1 MSALLAVLATPA
13 TSGGWQLAGLALH
26 EAPSAADGAAEL
38 SRLLDDPEVGV
49 LLVEQPI
56 YDALDADQRLA
67 LSRRPLPMVVPYPS
81 PVWRADAPGADAV
94 IAELLRQAI
103 GYRVRLR

>member
-1 MSALLAVLATPA
+1 
-13 TSGGWQLAGLALH
+13 LAGLSLH
-26 EAPSAADGAAEL
+26 EAPSAPDGAAVL
-38 SRLLDDPEVGV
+38 SHLLDDPEIGV

-67 LSRRPLPMVVPYPS
+67 LSRRPLPMVVPYPA
-81 PVWRADAPGADAV
+81 PAREADTPGADAV

>member
-1 MSALLAVLATPA
+1 MTMRVSVLCGPA
-13 TSGGWQLAGLALH
+13 TAGGWQLAGLTPT
-26 EAPSAADGAAEL
+26 EAPTATEGASQL
-38 SRLLDDPEVGV
+38 GRLVEDPDLGV
-49 LLVEQPI
+49 LLVEQTI

-67 LSRRPLPMVVPYPS
+67 LSRRALPMVVPFPG
-81 PVWRADAPGADAV
+81 PTWDAGAPGADAV

>member
-1 MSALLAVLATPA
+1 MTMRVSVLCGPA
-13 TSGGWQLAGLALH
+13 TSGGWQLAGLAPT
-26 EAPSAADGAAEL
+26 EAPTPAEGAAQL
-38 SRLLDDPEVGV
+38 GRLVEDPDVGV

-56 YDALDADQRLA
+56 YDALDADQRVA
-67 LSRRPLPMVVPYPS
+67 LSRRALPMVVPFPA
-81 PVWRADAPGADAV
+81 PTWEEGAPGADAV

>member
-1 MSALLAVLATPA
+1 VNTRVAVLASPA
-13 TSGGWQLAGLALH
+13 TSGGWQLAGLSLH
-26 EAPSAADGAAEL
+26 EAPSAADGAAVL
-38 SRLLDDPEVGV
+38 SRLLDDREIGV

-67 LSRRPLPMVVPYPS
+67 LSRRPLPMVVPYPA
-81 PVWRADAPGADAV
+81 PAWEADAPGVDAV